1 MSVYHHIRQLVIREL
16 FKQGLIFLENNKN
29 WFSFVFTVL
38 PKHIKIKSQL
48 KYDSVCGRVVKPS
61 GLSSALSSYYHSI
74 TGSSLDGAQ
83 FTHHYYF
90 CDFEI

>member
-1 MSVYHHIRQLVIREL
+1 MSVYHHIRQLVVKEL

-38 PKHIKIKSQL
+38 QNTSSTL

-61 GLSSALSSYYHSI
+61 GLSFALSSYYHSI
-74 TGSSLDGAQ
+74 TGSSLDGAR

-90 CDFEI
+90 